1 MDLVNQGLDQVEKRA
16 DIADERMERIER
28 TLTAM
33 QVTLTGLATKNELS
47 DMRDSIRN
55 WGIAVVPSSLAAH
68 YPPPP
73 SCSRLAAP
81 SLPHSKSG

>member
-16 DIADERMERIER
+16 DIADERMERI
-28 TLTAM
+28 LTAM

-47 DMRDSIRN
+47 DMHDSIRN

-73 SCSRLAAP
+73 SCSRLAAT